1 MNPQLIIAAAL
12 FVAGLGSGFGAA
24 WKIQSGIAAEKEA
37 ENVKQTLRSTQDAA
51 KTAIRR
57 ADNVIQ
63 AQSAAALRERVLRA
77 DAAGS
82 RSALDG
88 LRDAAAEAL
97 RTASAS
103 TDACIAT
110 ATTASELLIAVS
122 NERREL
128 AEKADRHVSDIKMM
142 QEAWPK

>member
-1 MNPQLIIAAAL
+1 MSPQLIIAAAL
-12 FVAGLGSGFGAA
+12 FVAGLVSGFGAA

-37 ENVKQTLRSTQDAA
+37 KNVQQTLRATHDAA

-63 AQSAAALRERVLRA
+63 AQSSAALRERVLRA
-77 DAAGS
+77 DAAAS

-97 RTASAS
+97 SRAQATHNACLDTANTQSVIIDQCS
-103 TDACIAT
+103 
-110 ATTASELLIAVS
+110 SRYQRV
-122 NERREL
+122 
-128 AEKADRHVSDIKMM
+128 AEDADRAISDR
-142 QEAWPK
+142 QTLVDSWPK